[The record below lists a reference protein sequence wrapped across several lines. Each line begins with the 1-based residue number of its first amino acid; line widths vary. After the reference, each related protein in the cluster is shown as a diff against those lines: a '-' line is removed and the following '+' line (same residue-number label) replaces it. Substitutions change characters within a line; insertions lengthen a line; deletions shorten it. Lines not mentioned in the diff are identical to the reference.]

1 MEIFGYINLGCAVS
15 MLQKVLSPRSF
26 SIIPKGHSV
35 REARLLTE
43 SRQQAFDS
51 SLLVSDIIGF
61 PTWLFLLLGR
71 CEAAGRL
78 LGMSE
83 QGSRASTRRIYL
95 QGSCRAFLAY
105 EMLQPVAA
113 QPHE

>member
-1 MEIFGYINLGCAVS
+1 MI
-15 MLQKVLSPRSF
+15 KW
-26 SIIPKGHSV
+26 
-35 REARLLTE
+35 
-43 SRQQAFDS
+43 S
-51 SLLVSDIIGF
+51 STVTCLLVSDIIGF

-83 QGSRASTRRIYL
+83 EGSRASTRRVYL

-105 EMLQPVAA
+105 EMLQPCCGSAA
-113 QPHE
+113 